1 MLLTLGADNNTLLT
15 FLNKHIFVG
24 KRRFSFETTKILGS
38 VATRSGASTKV
49 RDDTFIVLWAA
60 PRWVLIPSP

>member
-24 KRRFSFETTKILGS
+24 ISFETTKIVGS
-38 VATRSGASTKV
+38 VANPSGASTKV
-49 RDDTFIVLWAA
+49 RDDTL
-60 PRWVLIPSP
+60 L